1 MNAATPFGLN
11 PGTAVPAGAIT
22 PQIRTPRGR
31 QSLRNLDLASFFGTF
46 FAILGSAVYL
56 LCLARYESKT
66 RQCGSSECAA
76 RSASDSG
83 GCIPS
88 TWSVSDAL
96 DALRSLPWALYSST
110 DTAWRLETASL

>member
-31 QSLRNLDLASFFGTF
+31 QSLRNPDLAS
-46 FAILGSAVYL
+46 
-56 LCLARYESKT
+56 
-66 RQCGSSECAA
+66 AA